1 MLVSLFN
8 ITLQS
13 HKERP
18 VLKLQDRTNN
28 NFLLNNLLNTLNV
41 GDHVNVRMVTL
52 LRIIDILK
60 MLKIIE
66 IMIAFEKFNKCLNY
80 VSDILKALFK

>member
-1 MLVSLFN
+1 MLY
-8 ITLQS
+8 
-13 HKERP
+13 
-18 VLKLQDRTNN
+18 RTNN

-60 MLKIIE
+60 MLKIIG